1 MLLDLSC
8 ILSNVIEFSSV
19 LIMLVDLILCIG
31 KWVPVVLM
39 MDIALVHKSTSAVVQ
54 NMLSILFLNLS
65 EVVEDLGNLFF
76 IGGNALIEKKQGI

>member
-1 MLLDLSC
+1 
-8 ILSNVIEFSSV
+8 
-19 LIMLVDLILCIG
+19 MLVDLILCIG